1 MMYSMLMS
9 NSSSQ
14 SILKEIVWQKK
25 IEVAQIQQ
33 EMSIASLQRQLTAAP
48 TVRDF
53 FTAIQ
58 QSFYKPGVIA
68 EVKKVISPHDGVILN
83 YDFDPLAIAKS
94 YQLGG
99 ATCISVVTD
108 QKFFQG
114 GFDHLRIIRH
124 RISVPLLCKDFII
137 DPCQVYLARSA
148 GADAVLL
155 IAAIL
160 TDAEIS
166 NLLKVIHYLGMN
178 AVIEVHN
185 LSELDR
191 VLKLEDVRIISI
203 NNHSLVDFTVNLST
217 TQQLIA
223 ARRLQLQNLGILV
236 ISESGIETPADIS
249 RMDEAGVAA
258 VLMSEVLLQDQNL
271 ELAVKNALKHKIY
284 SYRDVMKK

>member
-1 MMYSMLMS
+1 MYSMLMS